1 MLNLE
6 PDKRLPSNLRLLVR
20 LLKKQKFIVEN
31 NIKER
36 MLLELATNMSYQE
49 ECKGKVMARYAEK
62 GDTFHILL
70 SGKCSVWLPL
80 QPEQAEKVIKSCIES
95 NAIFKL

>member
-1 MLNLE
+1 
-6 PDKRLPSNLRLLVR
+6 
-20 LLKKQKFIVEN
+20 
-31 NIKER
+31 
-36 MLLELATNMSYQE
+36 MLLELATNMTYQE

-80 QPEQAEKVIKSCIES
+80 QAD
-95 NAIFKL
+95 